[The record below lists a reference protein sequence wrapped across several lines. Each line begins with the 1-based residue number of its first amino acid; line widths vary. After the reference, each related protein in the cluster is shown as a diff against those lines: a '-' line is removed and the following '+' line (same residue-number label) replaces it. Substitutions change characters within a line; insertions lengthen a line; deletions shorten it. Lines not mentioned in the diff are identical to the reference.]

1 MGSVRWGWVIVAVL
15 AAVLVRLPAST
26 TLTMDA
32 DEPIYLAASIEA
44 GESFRDRNWSRLS
57 NPRLNPE
64 HPGLVKTLNGI
75 VLTRSPDPQDL
86 IMGLATVR
94 GLSVM
99 AGLGCGAGRRRTSAG
114 GPGARD
120 PHHPRQVQQSGLPR
134 ELPMLWMALA
144 MLLGWR
150 HRHDEEAR
158 AWWLVGGCWGA
169 ALAGKWLH
177 GFPGLALLFFIPG
190 WRVRAR
196 VVLTATAGWILL
208 DPTMWSGPIDSVLQK
223 IELHRAYAEGLT
235 TQTTWMAPLLSLVS
249 GGPARWHPE
258 VFPVSLDPVWGGLAV
273 VSLWRAR
280 REAFTRYL
288 LAWMAVPLAVMM
300 SGVPAG
306 RSTPWS
312 WSCRSVSHS
321 ASLGRGLR
329 TLALSAQSERDVVPP
344 HWRQPDQNFP
354 SRSPRCPR

>member
-99 AGLGCGAGRRRTSAG
+99 AGLGAVALAAAVHPLAGLALATHTIHAKYSSQG
-114 GPGARD
+114 YLE
-120 PHHPRQVQQSGLPR
+120 S
-134 ELPMLWMALA
+134 LPMLWMALA

-235 TQTTWMAPLLSLVS
+235 TQTTWTAPLLSLVS

-258 VFPVSLDPVWGGLAV
+258 VFPVSLDPAWGGLAV

-300 SGVPAG
+300 FWGTRWPQHTMVLVMPLCLSLSLLGPRTQDAG
-306 RSTPWS
+306 SE
-312 WSCRSVSHS
+312 RSV
-321 ASLGRGLR
+321 
-329 TLALSAQSERDVVPP
+329 
-344 HWRQPDQNFP
+344 
-354 SRSPRCPR
+354 

>member
-99 AGLGCGAGRRRTSAG
+99 AGLGAVALAAAVHPMAGLALATHTIHAKYSSQG
-114 GPGARD
+114 YLE
-120 PHHPRQVQQSGLPR
+120 S
-134 ELPMLWMALA
+134 LPMLWMALA

-150 HRHDEEAR
+150 HRHDEEAS

-177 GFPGLALLFFIPG
+177 GFPGLALLFFLPG

-280 REAFTRYL
+280 REAFSRYL
-288 LAWMAVPLAVMM
+288 LAWMAVPLAIMMFWGTRWPQHTMVLVMPLCL
-300 SGVPAG
+300 SLSLLGPRTQDAG
-306 RSTPWS
+306 SE
-312 WSCRSVSHS
+312 RSV
-321 ASLGRGLR
+321 
-329 TLALSAQSERDVVPP
+329 
-344 HWRQPDQNFP
+344 
-354 SRSPRCPR
+354 

>member
-99 AGLGCGAGRRRTSAG
+99 AGLGAVALAAAVHPLAGLALATHTIHAKYSSQG
-114 GPGARD
+114 YLE
-120 PHHPRQVQQSGLPR
+120 S
-134 ELPMLWMALA
+134 LPMLWMALA

-280 REAFTRYL
+280 REAFSRYL

-300 SGVPAG
+300 FWGTRWPQHTMVLVMPLCLSLSLLGPRTQDAG
-306 RSTPWS
+306 SE
-312 WSCRSVSHS
+312 RSV
-321 ASLGRGLR
+321 
-329 TLALSAQSERDVVPP
+329 
-344 HWRQPDQNFP
+344 
-354 SRSPRCPR
+354 

>member
-1 MGSVRWGWVIVAVL
+1 
-15 AAVLVRLPAST
+15 
-26 TLTMDA
+26 MDA

-99 AGLGCGAGRRRTSAG
+99 AGLGAVALAAAVHPLAGLALATHTIHAKYSSQG
-114 GPGARD
+114 YLE
-120 PHHPRQVQQSGLPR
+120 S
-134 ELPMLWMALA
+134 LPMLWMALA

-280 REAFTRYL
+280 REAFSRYL

-300 SGVPAG
+300 FWGTRWPQHTMVLVMPLCLSLSLLGPRTQDAG
-306 RSTPWS
+306 SE
-312 WSCRSVSHS
+312 RSV
-321 ASLGRGLR
+321 
-329 TLALSAQSERDVVPP
+329 
-344 HWRQPDQNFP
+344 
-354 SRSPRCPR
+354 

>member
-1 MGSVRWGWVIVAVL
+1 MGSVRWGWVVVAVL

-75 VLTRSPDPQDL
+75 VLTQSPDPQDM

-99 AGLGCGAGRRRTSAG
+99 AGLGAVALAAAVHPMAGLALATHTIHAKYSSQG
-114 GPGARD
+114 YLE
-120 PHHPRQVQQSGLPR
+120 S
-134 ELPMLWMALA
+134 LPMLWMALA

-258 VFPVSLDPVWGGLAV
+258 VFPMSLDPVWGGLAV

-280 REAFTRYL
+280 REAFSRYL
-288 LAWMAVPLAVMM
+288 LAWMAVPLAIMMFWGTRWPQHTMVLVMPLCL
-300 SGVPAG
+300 SLSLLGPRTQDAG
-306 RSTPWS
+306 SE
-312 WSCRSVSHS
+312 RSV
-321 ASLGRGLR
+321 
-329 TLALSAQSERDVVPP
+329 
-344 HWRQPDQNFP
+344 
-354 SRSPRCPR
+354 

>member
-75 VLTRSPDPQDL
+75 VLTRSPDPQDM

-99 AGLGCGAGRRRTSAG
+99 AGLGAVALAAAVHPLAGLALATHTIHAKYSSQG
-114 GPGARD
+114 YLE
-120 PHHPRQVQQSGLPR
+120 S
-134 ELPMLWMALA
+134 LPMLWMALA

-150 HRHDEEAR
+150 HRHDEQAR

-177 GFPGLALLFFIPG
+177 GFPGIALLFFLPG

-196 VVLTATAGWILL
+196 IVLTATAGWILL

-235 TQTTWMAPLLSLVS
+235 AQTTWTTPLLSLVS

-280 REAFTRYL
+280 REAFSRYL

-300 SGVPAG
+300 IWGTRWPQHTMVLVMPLCLSLSLLRP
-306 RSTPWS
+306 RSQDS
-312 WSCRSVSHS
+312 KRSV
-321 ASLGRGLR
+321 
-329 TLALSAQSERDVVPP
+329 
-344 HWRQPDQNFP
+344 
-354 SRSPRCPR
+354 